1 MNFEPLPDRYYLRD
15 SALWNTLKHGRMV
28 WFWLM
33 AVLAVDLVLVGA
45 RSENSAE
52 NSFIALGLDRGGIAG
67 WELWRLAS
75 YAPLHGGWLH
85 RGLNLAMFVL
95 LGSKVEWVNGPRV
108 LSLVVVAGIVAG
120 GLAHV
125 LLSTSLLI
133 GLSGACVAL
142 LLLWTTLSPE
152 SRFVPFSVSGKN
164 LGLGIM
170 IASGLLACMEP
181 GAGVPGINRIGT
193 WLEAN
198 GWNGTFAVGH
208 ACHFGGALAGWLIG
222 RWFLRQRI
230 CLATLRA
237 QRARRE
243 GRHN

>member
-95 LGSKVEWVNGPRV
+95 LGSKVEWVKPADGGRPAMKEIQGEEF
-108 LSLVVVAGIVAG
+108 SLDTD
-120 GLAHV
+120 LV
-125 LLSTSLLI
+125 LLAMGFLHVEHDAVVEGFKLELDSMGNI
-133 GLSGACVAL
+133 KVD
-142 LLLWTTLSPE
+142 
-152 SRFVPFSVSGKN
+152 KN
-164 LGLGIM
+164 YRTGF
-170 IASGLLACMEP
+170 AR
-181 GAGVPGINRIGT
+181 AGP
-193 WLEAN
+193 
-198 GWNGTFAVGH
+198 
-208 ACHFGGALAGWLIG
+208 
-222 RWFLRQRI
+222 
-230 CLATLRA
+230 CLAQGAMETGSLTMVDTVT
-237 QRARRE
+237 
-243 GRHN
+243 